1 MRARWVMGRRVVLP
15 RQGSR
20 ASAQT
25 TLRPQEKINLPAIAS
40 TTTTTVSIAITT
52 VTTIAAV
59 ATTTASVAATVT
71 AAASTTAVATA
82 AFVAS

>member
-25 TLRPQEKINLPAIAS
+25 ALQPQEKINLPAIAS
-40 TTTTTVSIAITT
+40 TTTAAVSIAITT

-59 ATTTASVAATVT
+59 ATTAASVAATVT
-71 AAASTTAVATA
+71 AAASTTA